1 MAYEVS
7 ETNLGINFVNF
18 FFFFFWF
25 LKLVSRVHA

>member
-18 FFFFFWF
+18 FFWF
-25 LKLVSRVHA
+25 LKLVSHVHA